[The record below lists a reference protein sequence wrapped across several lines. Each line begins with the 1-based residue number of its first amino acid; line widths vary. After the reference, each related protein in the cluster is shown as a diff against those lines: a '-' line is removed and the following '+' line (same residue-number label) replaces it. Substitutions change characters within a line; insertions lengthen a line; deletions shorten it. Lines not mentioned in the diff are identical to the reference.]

1 MFQNVTE
8 RAEEELFEQNKIKL
22 ILKEILKKENIL
34 ICILTF
40 LVSSV
45 SINTDIIPF
54 GLAILAACMGTTVP
68 VFMVFVIAL
77 ISTAIFH
84 GMSGFSTFFYTSLI
98 FFLMNVIYK
107 PKVSTEER
115 NEILLVGGK
124 LFWSCFLY
132 SLFQN
137 IKDVFLIYDLFMGT
151 VISALIYVFYK
162 IFVNGIAVIKDIRTK
177 KAFSIEE
184 VIAAVII
191 LAIAFSA
198 LNQITF
204 FELNVSNIAII
215 FMILVLGLKNGMLLG
230 GVSGVSIGLALML
243 IERGDMMLLT
253 VLAVS
258 GVISGFLN
266 NFGKIGVIIGFVLGN
281 AILTYLV
288 TGNTIQV
295 IYYREIL
302 MASMFLILVP
312 TNFKI
317 NLEEML
323 SKNKLLTNYGEHRLY
338 GYEEVKEK
346 LNAVVETMKNV
357 TNNKEVKLMNAKEMK
372 DEFIQDFFDNFEN
385 YTSNIFYEDVYENE
399 EFVGEVYDKFLVEDI
414 LTEKIIIDIFK
425 NHNNYILMRD
435 SKIKNDLQ
443 ELIKIMNQTYRIIQR
458 NNVKAEIEKEQ
469 KNKMTTEINN
479 ISKVVTKVSENIGIA
494 NPFEKKEKEIYVV
507 LKGKNYPV
515 NNVKVKEIK
524 NGKIIVTLNMD
535 YKDESIRDKSKLNN
549 ISDLLSKVL
558 GKKVVFQRDLRKAS
572 VNIYNQIY
580 SSEDKF
586 VMQVGSTKITKK
598 NSDQSGDS
606 NMQVKLKDGKYVLAI
621 SDGMGS
627 GEAARCASK
636 SVIDSLNKLLLDG
649 FDPDETLELIN
660 SNLTLIQKND
670 MYASLDLNVLDL
682 YTGKICMI
690 KNGACNTYIKN
701 KKNVAVY
708 NSNNV
713 PIGTV
718 DKIKFEKQ
726 CIELKEEDII
736 VMCSDGVLD
745 AKNELSNDWI
755 ENFLKNVNTNNVQKI
770 ADLIVSEAIDNSY
783 GVASDDITVIVAKI
797 LKRK

>member
-8 RAEEELFEQNKIKL
+8 RIEEETFHQSRIKL
-22 ILKEILKKENIL
+22 ILKEMLKRENIL

-40 LVSSV
+40 LVSSI
-45 SINTDIIPF
+45 SINTEIIPF

-68 VFMVFVIAL
+68 VFMVFIVAM

-84 GMSGFSTFFYTSLI
+84 GMTGFSTFFYTSLL
-98 FFLMNVIYK
+98 FFLMNVIFK

-124 LFWSCFLY
+124 LFWACFIYNLI
-132 SLFQN
+132 QN
-137 IKDVFLIYDLFMGT
+137 IRDVFLIYDLFMGT
-151 VISALIYVFYK
+151 VISALTYVFYK
-162 IFVNGIAVIKDIRTK
+162 IFVNGIAVIRDIRKK
-177 KAFSIEE
+177 KAFAIEE
-184 VIAAVII
+184 VVAAVLI
-191 LAIAFSA
+191 LTIALSA
-198 LNQITF
+198 FNNFKL
-204 FELNVSNIAII
+204 FELSISNIIII
-215 FMILVLGLKNGMLLG
+215 FIILVLGLKNGMLLG
-230 GVSGVSIGLALML
+230 GVSGISMGLALML
-243 IERGDMMLLT
+243 IERGDLMLLA

-258 GVISGFLN
+258 GVLAGFLN

-312 TNFKI
+312 SKFKI
-317 NLEEML
+317 NLENMI

-346 LNAVVETMKNV
+346 INAVVQTMKSATETSISKV
-357 TNNKEVKLMNAKEMK
+357 MSDKEMK
-372 DEFIQDFFDNFEN
+372 EEFIQDFFDNFEN
-385 YTSNIFYEDVYENE
+385 RTDNIFYEDVYENE
-399 EFVGEVYDKFLVEDI
+399 EFVSEVYDIFLVEDI
-414 LTEKIIIDIFK
+414 ITEKSIIDVFK
-425 NHNNYILMRD
+425 KHNNYILMRD

-458 NNVKAEIEKEQ
+458 NNVKAELEREQ
-469 KNKMTTEINN
+469 KKKIDSEINN
-479 ISKVVTKVSENIGIA
+479 ISKVMTKVSEDLEKP
-494 NPFEKKEKEIYVV
+494 NPFDKKEKEIYIL

-515 NNVKVKEIK
+515 NNVKVKEIR
-524 NGKIIVTLNMD
+524 NGKVIVTLNMD
-535 YKDESIRDKSKLNN
+535 YKDDSIREKSKLVN
-549 ISDLLSKVL
+549 IADLLSKVL

-586 VMQVGSTKITKK
+586 VMQVGSSKTTKNK
-598 NSDQSGDS
+598 SLQSGDT

-627 GEAARCASK
+627 GEDARKASK
-636 SVIDSLNKLLLDG
+636 NVIDSLNQLLLDG
-649 FDPDETLELIN
+649 FDPEETLELIN
-660 SNLTLIQKND
+660 SNMNLVQKND

-701 KKNVAVY
+701 KKNVTVY
-708 NSNNV
+708 NSKNM

-718 DKIKFEKQ
+718 DKIQFEKQ
-726 CIELKEEDII
+726 CIDLKEDDII

-745 AKNELSNDWI
+745 AKNELSNDWM
-755 ENFLKNVNTNNVQKI
+755 ENFLKNLNTNNVQKI

-783 GVASDDITVIVAKI
+783 GVAADDITVIVAKI